1 MVLLSNTSNSPHKL
15 KAGSRYCSDPKC
27 IYCQERH
34 EAHAQMRDGK
44 PITSSGKSIGA

>member
-15 KAGSRYCSDPKC
+15 EVGSPYCSHQNC
-27 IYCQERH
+27 VYCQDLR
-34 EAHAQMRDGK
+34 AVQAQMRDGK